1 MLKNKREQTGVLPGS
16 LNAREPHQHLQARAV
31 SLSTIVK
38 FLVLSHFF
46 KGAGLF
52 RRHETTPDQLA
63 ARITPDDL
71 FTEALNTRE
80 IGLQED
86 IQARSAPKVT
96 SEMVARDDA
105 ADDFITSLLQSRD
118 SEITPENISAFASR
132 VFDELD

>member
-1 MLKNKREQTGVLPGS
+1 
-16 LNAREPHQHLQARAV
+16 
-31 SLSTIVK
+31 
-38 FLVLSHFF
+38 VLSRFL

-63 ARITPDDL
+63 ARIIPDDL
-71 FTEALNTRE
+71 FTEALYTRE

-96 SEMVARDDA
+96 SEMVARDNA

-118 SEITPENISAFASR
+118 SEITPENIFALASR
-132 VFDELD
+132 VFDDLD